1 MATIRTKERF
11 RVPATTVWKYIT
23 DADLLRTLGGCD
35 GIDGIEGCAGGLF
48 EEGAVREV
56 RIGGRRIVER
66 IVNVRKG
73 ASLEVEVLDAD
84 GPIRQEYERV
94 ELIPFGGACELV
106 WTIRFRIK
114 IRVFERLMSLLVAV
128 IAGFRFKRLVRKL
141 RVHVEAA
148 EQLARSSLMTSS
160 VNPGIAGE
168 IDPSLR
174 RAS

>member
-11 RVPATTVWKYIT
+11 GAPATRVWKYIT
-23 DADLLRTLGGCD
+23 DADLLQRLGGCD
-35 GIDGIEGCAGGLF
+35 AIEGIEGCAGGLF

-66 IVNVRKG
+66 IINVRKG
-73 ASLEVEVLDAD
+73 ASLEVEVLYAD

-94 ELIPFGGACELV
+94 DLIPFSSACELV

-114 IRVFERLMSLLVAV
+114 SRVFEGLLSQLVAT
-128 IAGFRFKRLVRKL
+128 IAGFRFRRLVRKL

-148 EQLARSSLMTSS
+148 EQLARASLTTARANPDMAGGIEPPLRS
-160 VNPGIAGE
+160 V
-168 IDPSLR
+168 S
-174 RAS
+174 